1 MSFISRLFKGH
12 KDDVVKLYDLTS
24 EFETS
29 SEFGKNATQSSKTE
43 DSTDKDTFEKD
54 DKNPFTIP
62 VAMLLYKVAKNM
74 KNSTDRIE
82 AKRAGSIKAL
92 LENCLKLLPKEQYP
106 QIVVSSYYLLS
117 DLFIPSYV
125 DPVRPIFNNEIEDSE
140 SVCESDDSG
149 SSSIIDDDQQM
160 HENVAIQ
167 SIVDATKEIHN
178 DKQKKDENNFN
189 PPPLTGTVDERLVVN
204 IVVIQWN
211 ILFLL
216 KIML

>member
-1 MSFISRLFKGH
+1 MVSFSRLFKGH

-29 SEFGKNATQSSKTE
+29 SEFGKNASQSSKTE
-43 DSTDKDTFEKD
+43 DSDKDTFEKD
-54 DKNPFTIP
+54 DKSPFTIP

-74 KNSTDRIE
+74 KNSSDRIE

-125 DPVRPIFNNEIEDSE
+125 DPIRPIFNNEIEDSE
-140 SVCESDDSG
+140 STCESDDSG
-149 SSSIIDDDQQM
+149 GSIIDDDQQM

-167 SIVDATKEIHN
+167 SIVDATEEIHN
-178 DKQKKDENNFN
+178 DKQKENVNNFN

-204 IVVIQWN
+204 SI
-211 ILFLL
+211 
-216 KIML
+216 